1 MTIADA
7 ALKSP
12 LIKKVLSADQ
22 EAAVRREILDY
33 QKDPLAY
40 ISDLTRQP
48 LRDAPAAKANPLIE
62 GDISFKNTIRSF
74 YDNTLTSLIAD
85 LRIFSVSNLIAASI
99 AFVLAYRSSAAIQ
112 KSIVWFSF
120 LMFAAVLYCSYLYID
135 NLTFFCILFRTHMG
149 WWYAAFLCVMIVALY
164 LDYGRDAN
172 DTEQGEARGTA
183 DNAASSGKSSAP
195 AQ

>member
-1 MTIADA
+1 M
-7 ALKSP
+7 
-12 LIKKVLSADQ
+12 
-22 EAAVRREILDY
+22 
-33 QKDPLAY
+33 
-40 ISDLTRQP
+40 
-48 LRDAPAAKANPLIE
+48 RDAPAAKANPLIE

-135 NLTFFCILFRTHMG
+135 NLTFLCILFRTHMG

-172 DTEQGEARGTA
+172 DTNKARRAERGQC
-183 DNAASSGKSSAP
+183 GLE
-195 AQ
+195 